1 MTLTIYILIAIPICV
16 LAIIL
21 WTYFDYRKYKREHHL
36 IILLFLLYPALSHA
50 QYTDKERC
58 RISFKSYK
66 NYQGK
71 LECAKENML
80 YRFIPSS
87 SAWEVII
94 RNNTDE
100 DVWINWE
107 KAGFIVN
114 GKASGVSLSPFTA
127 DTLSTEIIRNDGE
140 LSRTITASNLIA
152 ETEIKKIYSR
162 KHLKK
167 GRKTSVTI
175 VLPVTIGSRP
185 QFFHMF
191 NFIVT
196 QAN

>member
-1 MTLTIYILIAIPICV
+1 
-16 LAIIL
+16 
-21 WTYFDYRKYKREHHL
+21 
-36 IILLFLLYPALSHA
+36 
-50 QYTDKERC
+50 
-58 RISFKSYK
+58 
-66 NYQGK
+66 
-71 LECAKENML
+71 ML

-94 RNNTDE
+94 KNNTDE

-107 KAGFIVN
+107 KAGFIIN

-127 DTLSTEIIRNDGE
+127 DTFPAEIIRNDDV
-140 LSRTITASNLIA
+140 LNRTITASALI
-152 ETEIKKIYSR
+152 TEEKVKKIYSR
-162 KHLKK
+162 KNLKK

-175 VLPVTIGSRP
+175 VLPVIIGSRP

>member
-58 RISFKSYK
+58 RISFKSYE

-71 LECAKENML
+71 LECTKENML

-114 GKASGVSLSPFTA
+114 GKASGVSYPLLRPIPSLRKSSETTA
-127 DTLSTEIIRNDGE
+127 N
-140 LSRTITASNLIA
+140 
-152 ETEIKKIYSR
+152 
-162 KHLKK
+162 
-167 GRKTSVTI
+167 
-175 VLPVTIGSRP
+175 
-185 QFFHMF
+185 
-191 NFIVT
+191 
-196 QAN
+196 